1 MTWILAIIAAICATG
16 WAFSR
21 LAFKTLVRCFK
32 EKGYPMVKE
41 KDIQRN
47 MVSIIKEINWVPIA
61 SGIFGGLLGVILS
74 KVIS

>member
-1 MTWILAIIAAICATG
+1 
-16 WAFSR
+16 
-21 LAFKTLVRCFK
+21 
-32 EKGYPMVKE
+32 MVKE

-74 KVIS
+74 KVIF